1 MRYLITG
8 GAGFIGSHLSERLL
22 NMDQEVVVIDDLST
36 GSMSNIA
43 HLKPHPR
50 FEYHL
55 DSIFSH
61 HLMREL
67 VDNSD
72 VVVHL
77 AAAVGVK
84 KIVEQPVQTIETN
97 VRGTEL
103 VLDLAAKK
111 NKRVIIAST
120 SEVYGKSTKFPFN
133 ENDDLVM
140 GPTHNCRWGYACS
153 KAIDEFLALAYH
165 REKQLPVT
173 ILRFFNTTGP
183 RQTGRYGMVVPTFVR
198 QALTGKPITVYG
210 TGEQSRCFGHIDDVI
225 DGLIA
230 AISAERTTG
239 QIFNLGSTEEIS
251 INGLAK
257 RIIELTSSK
266 STIAHIPYDEA
277 YGEGF
282 EDMERRV
289 PDIRKAGEYFGFKP
303 KRSLDVIIRSVAEFT
318 RLRTQSTA
326 EFAQLGVA

>member
-8 GAGFIGSHLSERLL
+8 GAGFIGSHLAERLL
-22 NMDQEVVVIDDLST
+22 HMEQEVVIIDDLST

-55 DSIFSH
+55 DSIFHH

-103 VLDLAAKK
+103 VLDLAGKK

-140 GPTHNCRWGYACS
+140 GPTHHSRWGYACS
-153 KAIDEFLALAYH
+153 KAIDEFLALAYF
-165 REKQLPVT
+165 REKKLPVT
-173 ILRFFNTTGP
+173 ILRFFNTTGS

-198 QALTGKPITVYG
+198 QALTNRSITVYG
-210 TGEQSRCFGHIDDVI
+210 SGEQSRCFGHIDDVI
-225 DGLIA
+225 DGIIA
-230 AISAERTTG
+230 AIPEPKTLG

-251 INGLAK
+251 MNSLAT
-257 RIIELTSSK
+257 RVIELTGSK
-266 STIAHIPYDEA
+266 SNITHIPYAEA

-289 PDIRKAGEYFGFKP
+289 PDITKAGATFGFKP
-303 KRSLDVIIRSVAEFT
+303 KRNLEQIIKSVAEHTKIRET
-318 RLRTQSTA
+318 RSMEIPQYGA
-326 EFAQLGVA
+326 A

>member
-8 GAGFIGSHLSERLL
+8 GAGFIGSHLAERLL
-22 NMDQEVVVIDDLST
+22 HMEQEVVVIDDLST

-55 DSIFSH
+55 DSIFNH

-72 VVVHL
+72 VLVHL

-103 VLDLAAKK
+103 VLDLAGKK

-140 GPTHNCRWGYACS
+140 GPTHHSRWGYACS
-153 KAIDEFLALAYH
+153 KAIDEFLALAYF
-165 REKQLPVT
+165 REKKLPVT
-173 ILRFFNTTGP
+173 ILRFFNTTGA

-198 QALTGKPITVYG
+198 QAMTNRPVTVYG
-210 TGEQSRCFGHIDDVI
+210 TGEQSRCFGHIDDVV
-225 DGLIA
+225 DGIIA
-230 AISAERTTG
+230 AIPEPKTLG

-251 INGLAK
+251 MNSLAQ
-257 RIIELTSSK
+257 RIIDITGSK
-266 STIAHIPYDEA
+266 SNITHIPYAEA

-282 EDMERRV
+282 EDMDRRV
-289 PDIRKAGEYFGFKP
+289 PDITKANATFGFKP
-303 KRSLDVIIRSVAEFT
+303 KRNLEQIIKSVAEHTKIRET
-318 RLRTQSTA
+318 RSM
-326 EFAQLGVA
+326 EVAQYGAA